1 MDIAFCDGMLMQ
13 VALQGD
19 KAVVL
24 LKQEIGAGTIN
35 FYNYFA
41 QYRLSP
47 EEPILKLSNCSD
59 DEWLEIISDQPL
71 ANQFYLDAIS
81 NYENDQAD
89 TKEALPHI
97 RNLIQQ
103 AFANLDDAFSER
115 TGSITTSTHKEP
127 NGGQG
132 AFMPKQVTTTFA
144 LLSNRIVQVYTVK
157 DLYEYLALDFCHANY
172 PSEPVKKI
180 AICPCCKKAF
190 RKSQRNKVYCS
201 KVCKEKSIKENNR
214 NASPYYAKYRYLQQ
228 YNNRQLN
235 KWRRQMA
242 ESPQQVQKLQN
253 AYDTWNEWARVEF
266 EKATEVYNFTQQE
279 KQESA
284 EEFGERLKEKWK
296 VLMREAKC
304 AGNTPC
310 RGRPAANR

>member
-1 MDIAFCDGMLMQ
+1 MNIAFCDKMLMQ
-13 VALQGD
+13 VALQDD
-19 KAVVL
+19 KAIVL
-24 LKQEIGAGTIN
+24 SKQEIGTESIN

-41 QYRLSP
+41 KCRLSP
-47 EEPILKLSNCSD
+47 EEQLLKLSNCSD
-59 DEWLEIISDQPL
+59 DEALKIITGQPL
-71 ANQFYLDAIS
+71 ANQFYSDAIS

-89 TKEALPHI
+89 TQEALTHT

-103 AFANLDDAFSER
+103 AFSDLDDAISER
-115 TGSITTSTHKEP
+115 TGSIATRTHREP

-132 AFMPKQVTTTFA
+132 VFMPKQVTTTFA

-201 KVCKEKSIKENNR
+201 KACKEKSIKENNR

-235 KWRRQMA
+235 KRRRQMA

-253 AYDTWNEWARVEF
+253 AYDAWNEWARVEF

-296 VLMREAKC
+296 SLT
-304 AGNTPC
+304 GNLTT
-310 RGRPAANR
+310 RATGL